1 MLWNKVNQKLKR
13 IDKTVVVSDHLPP
26 FGVLFYPFEGQRR
39 FTVNHLPFDGLSSV
53 RNKCKST
60 PLMPSDQLI
69 AVDGVPGAASFGE
82 HRRVQLVPIFLGPN
96 RDHKQTATGDISTK
110 CG

>member
-13 IDKTVVVSDHLPP
+13 VDKTMVVSDHVPAV
-26 FGVLFYPFEGQRR
+26 GVLFYPFEGQRR
-39 FTVNHLPFDGLSSV
+39 ITVNPLPIDGLSSV

-69 AVDGVPGAASFGE
+69 PVDGVPGAAGFGAC
-82 HRRVQLVPIFLGPN
+82 HAVQLVPIFLGPN
-96 RDHKQTATGDISTK
+96 RDHKQTATRDV
-110 CG
+110 